1 MAQKM
6 LAHLKGRPNE
16 LVIFVVFFS
25 EGFVRVTSGKN
36 NEDSF
41 DTLCVEPTC
50 FVPARAYQACFPS
63 SLWFEAMADT
73 PPRRQAGTGTNR
85 PTRRRSVSRKRN
97 VGETGTRCCTCNCK
111 VEEDLGS
118 KEELADAASESDGSD
133 GDSDQELKHVL
144 KTFGVIRVG
153 GKWQRQEERAS
164 STDSSGSSGE
174 SEGEDGDIDAKMD
187 ALRRGSQKVVILV

>member
-1 MAQKM
+1 MCVLEGCTVGCGA
-6 LAHLKGRPNE
+6 N
-16 LVIFVVFFS
+16 VFVS
-25 EGFVRVTSGKN
+25 ARV
-36 NEDSF
+36 
-41 DTLCVEPTC
+41 
-50 FVPARAYQACFPS
+50 YQARFPP

-85 PTRRRSVSRKRN
+85 PTRRRSLSRKRS
-97 VGETGTRCCTCNCK
+97 VGETGHCCCTCNCK
-111 VEEDLGS
+111 VGEDLGS

-144 KTFGVIRVG
+144 KTLGVVRVG

-187 ALRRGSQKVVILV
+187 ALRQGSQKVVILVFSLPIKYSHF

>member
-1 MAQKM
+1 M
-6 LAHLKGRPNE
+6 
-16 LVIFVVFFS
+16 S
-25 EGFVRVTSGKN
+25 
-36 NEDSF
+36 
-41 DTLCVEPTC
+41 
-50 FVPARAYQACFPS
+50 ARAYQARFPP

-85 PTRRRSVSRKRN
+85 PTRRRSVSRKRS
-97 VGETGTRCCTCNCK
+97 VGETGHCCCTCNCK

-144 KTFGVIRVG
+144 KTLGVMRVG

-164 STDSSGSSGE
+164 SNDSSGSSGE

-187 ALRRGSQKVVILV
+187 ALRRGSQKVVFLVYPYR